1 MKNINLH
8 QIMQIALISV
18 ISMMSLMGQDNT
30 VIQNVVVR
38 IPEVALLDLEGGR
51 GTDIRFTGEGPREA
65 GMAVDFSNQT
75 NNDLWIN
82 YSSITNKRT
91 EPSRD
96 ITVQITSGNVPAGM
110 VLEVTAGKDA
120 GRGEG
125 QVGVPTG
132 TISVNHTA
140 QSIIRGVGSA
150 YTGHGTS
157 NGHQL
162 SYKLALSNDKGSY
175 GHLDLDQS
183 NTVAIMYT
191 LTDQ

>member
-18 ISMMSLMGQDNT
+18 ISVMSLMGQENT
-30 VIQNVVVR
+30 AIQNVVVR
-38 IPEVALLDLEGGR
+38 VPEVALLDLEGR
-51 GTDIRFTGEGPREA
+51 KGTDIRFAAEGPGEA
-65 GMAVDFSNQT
+65 GMAVDFNNQT

-82 YSSITNKRT
+82 YSSITNKST

-96 ITVQITSGNVPAGM
+96 ITVQITSGSVPSGM
-110 VLEVTAGKDA
+110 VLEVTASKDA

-125 QVGVPTG
+125 QVGAPTG
-132 TISVNHTA
+132 TISLNHTA
-140 QSIIRGVGSA
+140 QSIISGVGSA
-150 YTGHGTS
+150 YTGHGVS

-162 SYKLALSNDKGSY
+162 SYRLALSSEKGSY
-175 GHLDLDQS
+175 GQLDIDQS